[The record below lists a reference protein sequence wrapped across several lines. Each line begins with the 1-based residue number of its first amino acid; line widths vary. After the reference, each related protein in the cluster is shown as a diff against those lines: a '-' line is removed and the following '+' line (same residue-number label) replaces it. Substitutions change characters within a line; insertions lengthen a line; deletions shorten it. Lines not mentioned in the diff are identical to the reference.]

1 MYEGEAT
8 LESRNNRI
16 EEIVTRLR
24 EMRMPVMANVL
35 MISLENGESIT
46 EETVDYLEKHSFAEI
61 TYSLPYLG
69 PFLA

>member
-8 LESRNNRI
+8 LKSRNNRI

-46 EETVDYLEKHSFAEI
+46 EETVDYLEKM
-61 TYSLPYLG
+61 T
-69 PFLA
+69 